1 MLTPSR
7 VAYLIVAC
15 VLASPSLLGA
25 TPTPVAKPATTPA
38 PTQAALPT
46 VWSGDTPPFGF
57 TGGAESVDALLDQFL
72 AAVTAGDLAALE
84 RLRVTKEEY
93 GSIIVPGEAPKGQ
106 PPRTTYQKAND
117 VFFGMLDSRSRYAA
131 QAIVDAFKG
140 KKIARRELTYSKG
153 TREWLWYTGRGEV
166 RLVLFD
172 DQGERYE
179 LKTGWIAEVDGRF
192 KFIGFNWDN

>member
-1 MLTPSR
+1 MLTPQR
-7 VAYLIVAC
+7 LARLIVAC
-15 VLASPSLLGA
+15 AVAAVASSVPAAEVPTA
-25 TPTPVAKPATTPA
+25 TPVSA
-38 PTQAALPT
+38 PT
-46 VWSGDTPPFGF
+46 VWSGERPPFGF
-57 TGGAESVDALLDQFL
+57 TGGAESVDALLDQFV
-72 AAVTAGDLAALE
+72 AAVTAGDLDALH
-84 RLRVTKEEY
+84 RLRVTKAEY
-93 GSIIVPGEAPKGQ
+93 ANIIVPGEAPKGQ
-106 PPRTTYQKAND
+106 PPRTTFAKVND

-179 LKTGWIAEVDGRF
+179 LKSGWIAEVDGRF